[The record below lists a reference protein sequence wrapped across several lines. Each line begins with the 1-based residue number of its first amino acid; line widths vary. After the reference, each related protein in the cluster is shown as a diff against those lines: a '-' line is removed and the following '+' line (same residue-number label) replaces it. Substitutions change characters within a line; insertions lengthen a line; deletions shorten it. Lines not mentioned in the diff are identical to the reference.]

1 MRRPIYL
8 TADIRRIEEA
18 AGSVAPSLME
28 RAGRAAADLAARI
41 ASDQDILVLAGPGN
55 NGGDAYEAAA
65 NLREQFFRVAVVSI
79 ADPDSLAGDARTAML
94 KWRGAGGRILGSIP
108 FDRRWGLVVDGLF
121 GIGLARD
128 VSGDYAKLIAYANSQ
143 GCPRLALDIPSGI
156 QSDTGRV
163 MGSAFR
169 ATHCLTFIALKPG
182 LLTLDGPDHCGE
194 VNVADLG
201 LDAAALVAPRGWVAD
216 RDCFPEVL
224 KPRPRNFHKG
234 MAGSVCVLGG
244 AAGMTGAALLAARAA
259 LKLGAGRVYVGLL
272 DHHAPSVDGG
282 ALELMLRHPD
292 EALGMDLDAIVIGP
306 GLGPGERGEALVGAA
321 LASEIPCVLDADA
334 LNLIAANADLR
345 RACAARK
352 AESLLTPHPGE
363 AARLLVI
370 GSGQVQADRLG
381 AAGRIAAQFNCCALL
396 KGNGTIIATPE
407 GRWYVNTTGNP
418 GMASAGM
425 GDVLSGVL
433 GSLIAQGHSA
443 ESAAVIGA
451 HLHGAAADQ
460 LAREAGGPLG
470 ITASET
476 IAAARRIHNEWR
488 AA

>member
-1 MRRPIYL
+1 MPRAIYL

-18 AGSVAPSLME
+18 VGPVAPSLME
-28 RAGRAAADLAARI
+28 RAGRVAAELAARI
-41 ASDQDILVLAGPGN
+41 ATDKDILVLAGPGN
-55 NGGDAYEAAA
+55 NGGDGYEAAA
-65 NLREQFFRVAVVSI
+65 VLREQFFRVAVVSL
-79 ADPDSLAGDARTAML
+79 ADPDSLSGDARGAML
-94 KWRGAGGRILGSIP
+94 KWRGAGGEILRSVP
-108 FDRRWGLVVDGLF
+108 FDRRWGLVIDGLF
-121 GIGLARD
+121 GIGLARE

-143 GCPRLALDIPSGI
+143 HCPRLALDIPSGI
-156 QSDTGRV
+156 QSDTGCV
-163 MGSAFR
+163 LGSAVR
-169 ATHCLTFIALKPG
+169 ATHCLTFVALKPG
-182 LLTLDGPDHCGE
+182 LLTLDGPDYCGE
-194 VNVADLG
+194 LTVADLG
-201 LDAAALVAPRGWVAD
+201 LDAAALVAPHGWIAE
-216 RDCFPEVL
+216 RDCFPETL

-272 DHHAPSVDGG
+272 DHNAPSVDSG

-306 GLGPGERGEALVGAA
+306 GLGQGERGEALVAAA

-334 LNLIAANADLR
+334 LNLIAANEDLR
-345 RACAARK
+345 RACATRK

-363 AARLLVI
+363 ASRLLVV
-370 GSGQVQADRLG
+370 GTGQVQADRLG
-381 AAGRIAAQFNCCALL
+381 AVRRIAAQFNCCALL
-396 KGNGTIIATPE
+396 KGNGTVIATPD

-433 GSLIAQGHSA
+433 GGLLAQGHSA

-460 LAREAGGPLG
+460 AAREAGGPIG
-470 ITASET
+470 IAASET
-476 IAAARRIHNEWR
+476 IAAARRIHNAWR

>member
-1 MRRPIYL
+1 MPSAIYL

-18 AGSVAPSLME
+18 AGSVAPGLME
-28 RAGRAAADLAARI
+28 RAGRAAAELAARI
-41 ASDQDILVLAGPGN
+41 ALDKDILVLAGPGN
-55 NGGDAYEAAA
+55 NGGDAYEVAAH
-65 NLREQFFRVAVVSI
+65 LREQFFRVAVVSI
-79 ADPDSLAGDARTAML
+79 ADADSLAGDARAAML
-94 KWRGAGGRILGSIP
+94 KWRSAGGEILGAVP
-108 FDRRWGLVVDGLF
+108 VDRNWGLVVDGLF
-121 GIGLARD
+121 GIGLAREI
-128 VSGDYAKLIAYANSQ
+128 SGDYAKLIAYANSQ
-143 GCPRLALDIPSGI
+143 PCPRLALDIPSGI
-156 QSDTGRV
+156 ESDTGRV
-163 MGSAFR
+163 LGSAIR

-182 LLTLDGPDHCGE
+182 LLTLDGPDYCGE
-194 VNVADLG
+194 VSVADLG
-201 LDAAALVAPRGWVAD
+201 LGATALLAPRGWVAG
-216 RDCFPEVL
+216 RDCFAEKL

-272 DHHAPSVDGG
+272 DHQAPSVDSG

-306 GLGPGERGEALVGAA
+306 GLGQGERGEALVAAA

-334 LNLIAANADLR
+334 LNLIAANEDLR
-345 RACAARK
+345 RACTTRK

-363 AARLLVI
+363 ASRLLVI
-370 GSGQVQADRLG
+370 GTGQVQADRLG
-381 AAGRIAAQFNCCALL
+381 ATRRIAAQFSGCALL
-396 KGNGTIIATPE
+396 KGNGSIIATPD
-407 GRWYVNTTGNP
+407 GRWYVNSTGNP

-433 GSLIAQGHSA
+433 GALLAQGHSA

-451 HLHGAAADQ
+451 HLHGLAADHT
-460 LAREAGGPLG
+460 AREVGGPLG

-476 IAAARRIHNEWR
+476 IAAARRIHNAWR